1 MDIPLVG
8 GSFTWSGNHDPLVW
22 SKVDRFLLSL
32 DWEAHFPN
40 VSQRRLPKVLSDHFI
55 YCFIAL
61 MLSGAEVILSLR
73 IWGLNLRV
81 LWRG

>member
-40 VSQRRLPKVLSDHFI
+40 VSQRRLPKVLSDHF
-55 YCFIAL
+55 YLLLHCV
-61 MLSGAEVILSLR
+61 LSGAEVILSLR